1 MQNKA
6 KIAVI
11 VITLLFAAGLNA
23 QIKNSDGAYKLSEV
37 RNKVITSDAT
47 GKTINGISEV
57 NQKSPALSA
66 LLSLILPGA
75 GHFYT
80 GRMDVGAYFL
90 GAEAGMW
97 LGLFGVN
104 YYGNILRDDSR
115 SYAATH
121 SGLSKDGKDDN
132 YFSNVGNFLTV
143 YDYNNEKLARG
154 EYDKL
159 YDINSFYWNWDSKD
173 NMELFDLQR
182 KRSERTYN
190 VRTLFITGMIINRLV
205 SGISALILTNKGN
218 AQTGGIRLSS
228 EFTSSPQNKID
239 GLRLNFVK
247 SF

>member
-6 KIAVI
+6 KIAVLI
-11 VITLLFAAGLNA
+11 ISILFTATLNA
-23 QIKNSDGAYKLSEV
+23 QINKSAYKLSEV
-37 RNKVITSDAT
+37 RNKVITAEST
-47 GKTINGISEV
+47 NKTINKTAV
-57 NQKSPALSA
+57 TDKKSPALSA
-66 LLSLILPGA
+66 LLSFILPGA
-75 GHFYT
+75 GHFYS
-80 GRMDVGAYFL
+80 GRMDVGSYFL

-121 SGLSKDGKDDN
+121 SGLNKNGKDDT
-132 YFSNVGNFLTV
+132 YFSNVGSFLTI
-143 YDYNNEKLARG
+143 YDYNNDKLARG

-159 YDINSFYWNWDSKD
+159 YDLNTYFWNWDSKD
-173 NMELFDLQR
+173 NMDVFDLQR

-190 VRTLFITGMIINRLV
+190 LRTLFITGMIINRLV
-205 SGISALILTNKGN
+205 SGISAIILTNRSN
-218 AQTGGIRLSS
+218 NQTGGMRLSS
-228 EFTSSPQNKID
+228 EFTTSPQNKID

>member
-6 KIAVI
+6 KVAVI
-11 VITLLFAAGLNA
+11 VISLLFAAVLNA
-23 QIKNSDGAYKLSEV
+23 QIKNTDGAYKLSDA
-37 RNKVITSDAT
+37 RNKVMTTETT
-47 GKTINGISEV
+47 GRTLNGAADV

-75 GHFYT
+75 GHYYA
-80 GRMDVGAYFL
+80 GRMDVGGYFL
-90 GAEAGMW
+90 GAEAAMW

-115 SYAATH
+115 SYASTH
-121 SGLSKDGKDDN
+121 SGLSKSGKDDD
-132 YFSNVGNFLTV
+132 YFSNVGSFLSI
-143 YDYNNEKLARG
+143 YDYNNNKLARG
-154 EYDKL
+154 EYNKL
-159 YDINSFYWNWDSKD
+159 YDINTFYWNWDSKD
-173 NMELFDLQR
+173 NMDLFDLQR

-218 AQTGGIRLSS
+218 AQTGGMHLSS
-228 EFTSSPQNKID
+228 EFTTSPQNKID